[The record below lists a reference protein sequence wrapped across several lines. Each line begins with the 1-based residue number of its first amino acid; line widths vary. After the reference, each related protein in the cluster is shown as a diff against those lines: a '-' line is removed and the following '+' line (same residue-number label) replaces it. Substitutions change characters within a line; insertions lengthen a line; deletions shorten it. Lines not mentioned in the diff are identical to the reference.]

1 MAAEFA
7 PTYDNIRNDE
17 KSSTSILVLPS
28 RRRLMDNK
36 IYNRLEKGFNKNIN
50 EFKNKKAFIM
60 RIFSIVLM
68 DEMKIQS
75 NFVWDKQTGKL
86 IGYVDLGDTEFN
98 DATLEKTDIIVTH
111 VLVFFICNIANWF
124 V

>member
-1 MAAEFA
+1 M
-7 PTYDNIRNDE
+7 N
-17 KSSTSILVLPS
+17 L
-28 RRRLMDNK
+28 K
-36 IYNRLEKGFNKNIN
+36 IKIFYNEN
-50 EFKNKKAFIM
+50 
-60 RIFSIVLM
+60 FSIVLM
-68 DEMKIQS
+68 DEMKMQS

-86 IGYVDLGDTEFN
+86 IGYVDLGDTDLN